1 MGPLGEGR
9 AGPGFVY
16 NRGTLPARQGMA
28 RWVIWMAKDRRAAED
43 LSIEELEAL
52 LARKKLEARAERLQR
67 FRQTGRALPTEPLTV
82 DGMAAIG
89 ADREAEGERGP
100 LARLLR
106 RAFDRLL
113 LWVEIAAVFGMAFV
127 FFKVYAAQQTLNQEV
142 RQAIAGATQTPT
154 PLITAVVLPSG
165 HYPPNSPGGARPNED
180 EIPAHLRPVVQ
191 SLPAVEVPTP
201 GPEQARQIF
210 IPRIWDSPQ
219 PVVQGDGWEQ
229 LKKGVGQH
237 IGTANP
243 GQRGNMVLSAHNDI
257 FGELFRDL
265 DQLAPGDE
273 IYVSTA
279 SKQYLYRVTGIIIV
293 EPTEVGVMAPTERP
307 TITLISCYPY
317 LVDTQRIVVTG
328 ELVEE

>member
-1 MGPLGEGR
+1 
-9 AGPGFVY
+9 
-16 NRGTLPARQGMA
+16 MA
-28 RWVIWMAKDRRAAED
+28 RDRRPAEE

-52 LARKKLEARAERLQR
+52 LARKKLEARAERLKR
-67 FRQTGRALPTEPLTV
+67 FRRTGRALPADPLVAGET
-82 DGMAAIG
+82 
-89 ADREAEGERGP
+89 ADSRQSLISDEESERGA
-100 LARLLR
+100 LARFFR
-106 RAFDRLL
+106 RVFDRLL
-113 LWVEIAAVFGMAFV
+113 LWVEIAAVFGMAFI
-127 FFKVYAAQQTLNQEV
+127 FFKIYAAQQTLNAEV
-142 RQAIAGATQTPT
+142 REALAGATQTPT

-165 HYPPNSPGGARPNED
+165 HYPPNSPGGARPNYD

-191 SLPAVEVPTP
+191 SLPVVEAPTP
-201 GPEQARQIF
+201 GPEHARQIF
-210 IPRIWDSPQ
+210 IPRLWESPQ

-243 GQRGNMVLSAHNDI
+243 GERGNMVLSAHNDI

-273 IYVSTA
+273 IYVYTA
-279 SKQYLYRVTGIIIV
+279 SREYLYRVTGIMVV
-293 EPTEVGVMAPTERP
+293 EPTEVSVMAPTARP